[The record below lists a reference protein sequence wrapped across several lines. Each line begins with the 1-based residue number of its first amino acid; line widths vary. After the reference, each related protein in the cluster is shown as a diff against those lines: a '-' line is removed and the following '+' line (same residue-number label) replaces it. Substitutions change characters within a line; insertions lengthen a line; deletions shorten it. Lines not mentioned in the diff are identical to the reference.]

1 MAFSPPWRPAHIYI
15 ESFTHATLSLQFFF
29 VSIYTEPS
37 LERIKLVSFS
47 NSSRPAWENICFS
60 TGCNLIAIL
69 ITLFIAV
76 ELQSGS
82 AGIYPFI
89 RDDIITDTHRMAFV
103 LGFPAAY
110 LVSCLTIHFV
120 IKMPRFDS
128 FNRIIVIN
136 LIVYGFFGLILSASR
151 IHLFSRTVLL
161 SGFIVSAVLLMG
173 FHFLRHRLYPRSLGI
188 LPGIDIKPFKSYP
201 YLRVTKIAIGNPK
214 SYKLNG
220 LIVDLNQDHN
230 EKTSSFLSHLA
241 QQQIPIYHSN
251 GLIETL
257 WGRIPLIELTA
268 DEIEAFVP
276 REFYAAIKRVVD
288 IALVLLLSPLLIVL
302 SLAIATAIKLD
313 SSGPILFQQP
323 RTGRYGAPFNVLKFR
338 SMIVTDN
345 TDNTRFAERNDKRV
359 TRVGRFLRRLRLD
372 ELPQMWNVLRGEMSL
387 IGPRPEQLEFTA
399 RFNQLIPL
407 YGFRHTLRPGITGWA
422 QVMYGYA
429 ASDNQTRAKL
439 EFDFFYIKH
448 ISLWLDFII
457 VVKTV
462 RTIIVGSGVR

>member
-1 MAFSPPWRPAHIYI
+1 MA
-15 ESFTHATLSLQFFF
+15 
-29 VSIYTEPS
+29 
-37 LERIKLVSFS
+37 FS
-47 NSSRPAWENICFS
+47 NSSRPAGDYLFS
-60 TGCNLIAIL
+60 TGYNLFAIV
-69 ITLFIAV
+69 ITLFLAV

-82 AGIYPFI
+82 AGIYRFV
-89 RDDIITDTHRMAFV
+89 RDDVITDIHRLAFV

-110 LVSCLTIHFV
+110 VVSCLAVHFV

-128 FNRIIVIN
+128 LNRIIVIN

-151 IHLFSRTVLL
+151 INLFSRTVML
-161 SGFIVSAVLLMG
+161 SGFIVSAILLMG
-173 FHFLRHRLYPRSLGI
+173 FHFFRHRLYPRSLGI
-188 LPGIDIKPFKSYP
+188 LPDIDIEPFKSYP
-201 YLRVTKIAIGNPK
+201 YLRVIKIDVGNPK
-214 SYKLNG
+214 NYKLNG
-220 LIVDLNQDHN
+220 LIVDLNRDHD
-230 EKTSSFLSHLA
+230 EETSSFLSHLA

-276 REFYAAIKRVVD
+276 HKFYTSIKRVVD
-288 IALVLLLSPLLIVL
+288 IVLVLMLSPLLIL
-302 SLAIATAIKLD
+302 FGLAIATAIKLD

-323 RTGRYGAPFNVLKFR
+323 RTGRYGTPFIVLKFR
-338 SMIVTDN
+338 SMVVTEHTHDS
-345 TDNTRFAERNDKRV
+345 RFAERNDKRV
-359 TRVGRFLRRLRLD
+359 TPVGRLLRRLRLD

-387 IGPRPEQLEFTA
+387 IGPRPEQLEFTT
-399 RFNQLIPL
+399 RFDQLIPF

-429 ASDNQTRAKL
+429 ASDDQTRAKL

-457 VVKTV
+457 FVKTI
-462 RTIIVGSGVR
+462 RTIIIGSGVR